1 MPKVTTKKQYND
13 KVPKKRKSLTATQKK
28 EIYLRKI
35 SKPFLKQKEL
45 ANEYEVSEE
54 MISDILKAKD
64 RWLYID
70 LNNSHQSCLN
80 ISDEILKI
88 KALEFAFLCKE
99 EKFKGLTRW
108 INNFKKRH
116 NLKKYNIHGEAAGAP
131 LQDLDAMHENLRQT
145 LKNYALEDI
154 FNCDETDFF

>member
-64 RWLYID
+64 QWLYID
-70 LNNSHQSCLN
+70 LNNSHQSWF
-80 ISDEILKI
+80 EM
-88 KALEFAFLCKE
+88 
-99 EKFKGLTRW
+99 R
-108 INNFKKRH
+108 KKTS
-116 NLKKYNIHGEAAGAP
+116 IH
-131 LQDLDAMHENLRQT
+131 
-145 LKNYALEDI
+145 YY
-154 FNCDETDFF
+154 